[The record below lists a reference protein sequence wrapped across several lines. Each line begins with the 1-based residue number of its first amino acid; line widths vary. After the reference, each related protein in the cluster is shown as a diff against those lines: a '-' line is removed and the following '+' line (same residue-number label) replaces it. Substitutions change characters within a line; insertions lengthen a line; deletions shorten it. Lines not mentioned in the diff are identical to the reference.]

1 MVRVERRC
9 ILLLCVLENDNY
21 NRHRGI
27 IVRLVN
33 PRCYAIALFA
43 FRSFFFF
50 SPTTGSAH
58 WKDHQRLRGAAV
70 SGREVTHTF
79 VGSAENLEPSMNHE
93 W

>member
-33 PRCYAIALFA
+33 PRCYVIAL
-43 FRSFFFF
+43 FRSFFF
-50 SPTTGSAH
+50 SHHYWVGPLEKRKTTRGYTLCQAA
-58 WKDHQRLRGAAV
+58 KLRTVWGQQK
-70 SGREVTHTF
+70 T
-79 VGSAENLEPSMNHE
+79 
-93 W
+93 